1 MIRYGTIGTNFIVDR
16 FQEAAMENPSLHY
29 SAVYSRNQE
38 TAGNFAAKYGVE
50 TTYTDLNAFACADD
64 LDAVY
69 IASPNSFHYEQA
81 ALLLSHGKHVLCEKP
96 ITSNARELEHLIQLA
111 GQNNVIY
118 CAASLRPATR
128 PWQNIFP
135 NWEPSAGPAF
145 ISASILRAM
154 TSSNPELWKTHLTPS
169 FPTVRLWI

>member
-16 FQEAAMENPSLHY
+16 FQEAAMENPGLHY

-81 ALLLSHGKHVLCEKP
+81 ALYYPMESMFCAKSLLPPMPG
-96 ITSNARELEHLIQLA
+96 
-111 GQNNVIY
+111 
-118 CAASLRPATR
+118 
-128 PWQNIFP
+128 
-135 NWEPSAGPAF
+135 NWN
-145 ISASILRAM
+145 
-154 TSSNPELWKTHLTPS
+154 T
-169 FPTVRLWI
+169 

>member
-69 IASPNSFHYEQA
+69 IASCNFSYRIQIKA
-81 ALLLSHGKHVLCEKP
+81 
-96 ITSNARELEHLIQLA
+96 TSNPY
-111 GQNNVIY
+111 N
-118 CAASLRPATR
+118 SL
-128 PWQNIFP
+128 
-135 NWEPSAGPAF
+135 
-145 ISASILRAM
+145 
-154 TSSNPELWKTHLTPS
+154 NPLTWSESP
-169 FPTVRLWI
+169 